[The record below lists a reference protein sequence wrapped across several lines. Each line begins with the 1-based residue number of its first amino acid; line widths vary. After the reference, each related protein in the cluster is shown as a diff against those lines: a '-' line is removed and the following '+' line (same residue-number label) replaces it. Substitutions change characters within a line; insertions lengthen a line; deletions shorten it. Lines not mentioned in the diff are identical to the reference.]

1 MKLGKKKMPIDN
13 LSEHQAHPEAAH
25 PTEPIPEELTK
36 LTVNG
41 DTYELYIEP
50 EWTLAEVLR
59 KKLRLMGTKV
69 ACDDGAC
76 GACTVLVDGETTL
89 SCMTLAVECEGREIT
104 TIEGLADGNK
114 LHPIQ
119 EAFKENFGFACGFCT
134 PGIIMATKALL
145 DKNPSPSKEEVT
157 QALSGNLCRCTGYVN
172 IIESVLAAA
181 DKMKGR

>member
-1 MKLGKKKMPIDN
+1 MKNSNPAETVTVQLN
-13 LSEHQAHPEAAH
+13 
-25 PTEPIPEELTK
+25 K

-41 DTYELYIEP
+41 NTYELNIKP

-59 KKLRLMGTKV
+59 KKLQLTGTKV

-76 GACTVLVDGETTL
+76 GACTVLIDGEPTL
-89 SCMTLAVECEGREIT
+89 SCITLAVECEGKEIT

-134 PGIIMATKALL
+134 PGMIMASKALL
-145 DKNPSPSKEEVT
+145 DKNPNPSREEVK
-157 QALSGNLCRCTGYVN
+157 QALSGNLCRCTGYKN

-181 DKMKGR
+181 KKMRKS